1 MVLLFFLNEIS
12 CVAWQKEEENFIQQY
27 ALKQESFPSATWVL
41 DETIY
46 GTEVLCRH
54 GGDSI
59 GHWQSLTIAM
69 QVKWNGSISTDYLM
83 IKNLNIGPPE
93 KQRDSFMISSVLAE

>member
-1 MVLLFFLNEIS
+1 MVLFFFNEIS
-12 CVAWQKEEENFIQQY
+12 HVAWQKEEENFIQQY
-27 ALKQESFPSATWVL
+27 ALRQESFLRAAWVFN
-41 DETIY
+41 ETIY
-46 GTEVLCRH
+46 GTEVVCRH

-69 QVKWNGSISTDYLM
+69 QVQWNRSIGTEYLM

-93 KQRDSFMISSVLAE
+93 KQRDSFMISSVVAE